1 VTAPQ
6 PSPDNDTD
14 HGTGHDAGREAGHEA
29 DGPAAAGGRHDP
41 WADPA
46 PAPSADPPR
55 TRPSLGQGITEAL
68 LVALPVAVLTGV
80 PLGVLW
86 LWLAPRVP
94 LVSDGQA
101 VLLANSEGEEAVGG
115 DGTFLLAGLALGA
128 LAGFVVFLARRG
140 GGVAVVIGLAVGAVG
155 GSLLG
160 WGIGDWF
167 GPTEDIV
174 AQAREAGAGVVFD
187 GPLELSARG
196 VLMGLPIAAL
206 AVHLLCVAA
215 WGPRDE
221 VGEARP

>member
-6 PSPDNDTD
+6 PSPDHDTD
-14 HGTGHDAGREAGHEA
+14 HGKGHGS
-29 DGPAAAGGRHDP
+29 DGSAAMGGRHDP

-46 PAPSADPPR
+46 PAPAAEPQRARASW
-55 TRPSLGQGITEAL
+55 GHGIAEVL
-68 LVALPVAVLTGV
+68 LVAVPVAALTGV
-80 PLGVLW
+80 PLGLLW

-94 LVSDGQA
+94 LVSDGEV
-101 VLLANSEGEEAVGG
+101 VLLANSEGEQAVGG

-140 GGVAVVIGLAVGAVG
+140 GGVAVVIGLAAGAVG

-174 AQAREAGAGVVFD
+174 AHAREAGAGVVFD

-206 AVHLLCVAA
+206 AVHVLCVAA

-221 VGEARP
+221 VD